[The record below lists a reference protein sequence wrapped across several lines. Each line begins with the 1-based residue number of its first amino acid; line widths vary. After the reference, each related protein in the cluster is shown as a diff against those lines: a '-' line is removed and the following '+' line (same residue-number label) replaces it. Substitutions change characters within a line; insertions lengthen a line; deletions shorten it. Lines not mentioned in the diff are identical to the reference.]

1 MNRADPITLDIIQN
15 ALQAISDE
23 MFAVMRKTAMSAII
37 YEVLDM
43 GTAITDGEG
52 QLATSGAGIP
62 SFVGALDKGVQ
73 AILRYH
79 PVATIEP
86 GDIFATNDPFYGG
99 ITHLND
105 VILAMPVFSQGQLVA
120 WTVNMAHWNDI
131 GGMVPGSMST
141 QAREVFQE
149 GLRLPAIKLVS
160 AGQPVKPV
168 LAILKANSRLPAY
181 LQGDLW
187 AGVAAVRIG
196 ERRLQEILQRYGTD
210 TFKAALVDFLTTGEQ
225 ISRRA
230 LSRLPE
236 GAYTL
241 EEEQD
246 DGSTYRV
253 AVKVTPDQFQVDLR
267 DNPAQVA
274 GPHNVSR
281 EGAVVAV
288 QMVFKALTDPER
300 RANAGTFRPLEV
312 LTRPGT
318 VFHMTEPAASGF
330 YFEVRMRLADLIW
343 RCLAQAMGA
352 GTLPSGHFA
361 SVCTTVVSGPHPET
375 GRHFTVVEP
384 QIGGWG
390 ALPGRD
396 GNHAMFSCFHGE
408 TYNCPAEVAETRYG
422 LYVDQL
428 TLNDE
433 PGGEGE
439 FQGGKGIVL
448 DYRVRSDQTTLT
460 CGFSRSRLAVWG
472 QQGGRL
478 GSRNRV
484 EILRR
489 DGSREEYAIATG
501 IPLSAGDV
509 IRIRTANGGGYG
521 PPANRLPSLI
531 ERDLRNGYTSAEQAR
546 EVYAF
551 GEIG

>member
-1 MNRADPITLDIIQN
+1 MNHQTDPITLEIIQN

-52 QLATSGAGIP
+52 RLATSGAGIP

-73 AILRYH
+73 AILNYH
-79 PVATIEP
+79 PVETIEP
-86 GDIFATNDPFYGG
+86 GDVFATNDPFYGG

-105 VILAMPVFSQGQLVA
+105 VILAMPVFAGGRLVA
-120 WTVNMAHWNDI
+120 WTVNMAHWNDV

-160 AGQPVKPV
+160 AGRPLQPV

-187 AGVAAVRIG
+187 AGIAAVRIG
-196 ERRLQEILQRYGTD
+196 EKRLQEILQRYGAA
-210 TFKAALVDFLTTGEQ
+210 TFRLALHDFMELGEQ

-230 LSRLPE
+230 LAHLPQ
-236 GAYTL
+236 GVYTL

-246 DGSTYRV
+246 NGSVYRV
-253 AVKVTPDQFQVDLR
+253 AVQITPDKFTVDLR

-281 EGAVVAV
+281 DGSVVAV

-312 LTRPGT
+312 LTQPGT

-330 YFEVRMRLADLIW
+330 YFEVRMRLADLLW

-352 GTLPSGHFA
+352 VQLPAGHFA

-390 ALPGRD
+390 AVPGRD

-408 TYNCPAEVAETRYG
+408 TFNCPAEVAETRYG

-428 TLNDE
+428 ALNDE

-448 DYRVRSDQTTLT
+448 DYRVRSDGTTLT
-460 CGFSRSRLAVWG
+460 CGFSRYRHPVWG
-472 QQGGRL
+472 QQGGL
-478 GSRNRV
+478 DGTRNRV
-484 EILRR
+484 EVIR
-489 DGSREEYAIATG
+489 GGGQREEYAIATG
-501 IPLSAGDV
+501 IPLFQGDV

-521 PPANRLPSLI
+521 PPAARSP
-531 ERDLRNGYTSAEQAR
+531 ERVQQDLRNGYLHHHQAR
-546 EVYAF
+546 EIYRLEEV
-551 GEIG
+551 